1 MCHFQSPRVR
11 VLKRRMVELLSQ
23 PATIYA
29 GLGPSR
35 REWVDIDSIHY
46 HDAWIKYGL
55 NKTSPPTIFNVIGPD
70 PIPSVG
76 ESGVLL
82 TGHDAYE
89 QEKSMGSKELMCLR
103 FQISDDDA
111 LRWMIEICHRHT
123 RLNDFTR
130 AALAFELEGAQL
142 RFQARENMIAGGQ
155 GMANLPYPQTNVR
168 RRISAIADVKERT
181 AGKVIVICD
190 CNRAHPD
197 VIRALRDGE
206 ISVDRAHKWMGLS
219 QDDQAKAL
227 VQHRDLA
234 RANANRTLRE
244 EQKFRRELEIS
255 QKGKPDP
262 LKPDQIAK
270 ALLQASELNASVIVV
285 DSAEPFLAVSSSLL
299 KALRIEASLFPSNGK

>member
-1 MCHFQSPRVR
+1 
-11 VLKRRMVELLSQ
+11 MVELLSQ

-35 REWVDIDSIHY
+35 REWVDIDSMHY

-70 PIPSVG
+70 PIPSIG

-89 QEKSMGSKELMCLR
+89 QEKSMGSKKLMCLR
-103 FQISDDDA
+103 FHISDDDA

-181 AGKVIVICD
+181 AGKVIFICD
-190 CNRAHPD
+190 RDRAHQD
-197 VIRALRDGE
+197 VIRALRDEE
-206 ISVDRAHKWMGLS
+206 ISIDRAYHWMRLS
-219 QDDQAKAL
+219 HDDQVKAL
-227 VQHRDLA
+227 GQHRNQSH
-234 RANANRTLRE
+234 ANANRTRSEERKFQRE
-244 EQKFRRELEIS
+244 VEKSL
-255 QKGKPDP
+255 KGNRDL
-262 LKPDQIAK
+262 LKPDQIAR
-270 ALLQASELNASVIVV
+270 ALLQTSELKATVIVV
-285 DSAEPFLAVSSSLL
+285 ESDEQFLAVSSSLL
-299 KALRIEASLFPSNGK
+299 KILRIQASLFPNSGK